1 MNKEARELN
10 AEYEMEKYGMQKNGN
25 DEIYVPI
32 RDYDDY
38 EISNYGNVRKKSTG
52 LILKILHLKI
62 GQKIDYVS
70 LSKDGIRKKFPVWKL
85 RFNRH

>member
-10 AEYEMEKYGMQKNGN
+10 AEYEMEKYNMEKYGN
-25 DEIYVPI
+25 EEIYVPI

-52 LILKILHLKI
+52 RILKNLKK
-62 GQKIDYVS
+62 GNKIDYVI
-70 LSKDGIRKKFPVWKL
+70 LNKDGIRKKYPVWKL

>member
-1 MNKEARELN
+1 MNEEARELN
-10 AEYEMEKYGMQKNGN
+10 AEYVMEKYEMQKYGN
-25 DEIYVPI
+25 EEIYVPI

-52 LILKILHLKI
+52 RILKNLKK
-62 GQKIDYVS
+62 GNNIDYVI
-70 LSKDGIRKKFPVWKL
+70 LSKDGIRKKYPVWKL